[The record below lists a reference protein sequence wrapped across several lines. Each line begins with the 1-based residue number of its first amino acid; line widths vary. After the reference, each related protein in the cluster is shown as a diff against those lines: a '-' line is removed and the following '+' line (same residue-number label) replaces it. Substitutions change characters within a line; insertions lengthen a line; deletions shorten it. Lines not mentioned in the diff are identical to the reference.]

1 MKVREDHCPYCGSKD
16 ITYDC
21 IELAYDGRLFR
32 HVCCEHCKHE
42 FEQWYEVLFTGMNIG
57 DELTTWVDKDQDI

>member
-1 MKVREDHCPYCGSKD
+1 MKVREDHCPYCGSTD
-16 ITYDC
+16 ITYES

-32 HVCCEHCKHE
+32 HFCCEHCKHE
-42 FEQWYEVLFTGMNIG
+42 FEQWYELTFTGMNIG